1 MSTFQ
6 SGLLVPAQI
15 SRVTT
20 RRDAGSVAG
29 ANPPLL
35 IGGRQSTGTVAAGV
49 LTAVTSVSAARVQFG
64 ARSMLAQMV
73 AAYRAI
79 DPVGVLYAI
88 ACDDDGSGVPEVRT
102 LTFSGTAT
110 EAGTVALYIGG
121 TRIEA
126 SVASGAAAATVAASV
141 EAAWDLSLNLPF
153 TASVASAVVTITATQ
168 DGPSHTQVDIRHSYQ
183 SGEKLP
189 AGITLAFETTTAGA
203 TSPSIATA
211 ITAMADVGFDYIGLG
226 LSDTTNVGLLE
237 TEMGHTSGRWATL
250 RENYGFAVTSK
261 IDSSANLISYG
272 GARNAPHVCC
282 VGVASSPTM
291 PWVVTAQVI
300 AQARLSM
307 DANPALGMTSLA
319 LPGVLPPATSARF
332 NLATRQTL
340 LAAGVATLRTVG
352 EATQIER
359 LITTYK
365 TDSNGDPDISWQDAT
380 ISAVMGRTLRSMKAN
395 IASTYP
401 RAVVVPD
408 GTPVGADADNSVVWP
423 KAVTGTHVS
432 TYRELESRG
441 WLKEGDLFA
450 TEASSSIDD
459 DTPGRINSTLPIRPA
474 SPFIIGAIDAV
485 LITS

>member
-1 MSTFQ
+1 MSMFQ
-6 SGLLVPAQI
+6 SGLLVPSQI

-20 RRDAGSVAG
+20 RRSAGSVAG

-35 IGGRQSTGTVAAGV
+35 IGGGTSNNGV
-49 LTAVTSVSAARVQFG
+49 LTAVTSVSAARAFWG

-79 DPVGVLYAI
+79 DPVGTLYAI
-88 ACDDDGSGVPEVRT
+88 GVADDASGVPEVRT

-110 EAGTVALYIGG
+110 ESGTVALYIGG

-126 SVASGAAAATVAASV
+126 SVASGAAASAVAASV

-153 TASVASAVVTITATQ
+153 TASVSGAVVTITATQ

-189 AGITLAFETTTAGA
+189 AGISLAFATTTAGA
-203 TSPSIATA
+203 TAPSIATA
-211 ITAMADVGFDYIGLG
+211 ITAMADEGFDYIGLG
-226 LSDTTNVGLLE
+226 YSDTTNVGLLE

-272 GARNAPHVCC
+272 GARNAPHVCV

-307 DANPALGMTSLA
+307 DANPALGLTSLE
-319 LPGVLPPATSARF
+319 LPGVLPPATTGRF
-332 NLATRQTL
+332 SLAARQTL
-340 LAAGVATLRTVG
+340 IAAGMSTLRTVG
-352 EATQIER
+352 GVTQIER
-359 LITTYK
+359 LVSTYK

-380 ISAVMGRTLRSMKAN
+380 ISAVMGRTLRTMKSN
-395 IASTYP
+395 IATTYP

-408 GTPVGADADNSVVWP
+408 GTPVGADPDNKVVWP
-423 KAVTGTHVS
+423 KAVTGTHVN
-432 TYRELESRG
+432 TYRELEARG
-441 WLKEGDLFA
+441 WLRDGDLFA
-450 TEASSSIDD
+450 VEASSAIDG
-459 DTPGRINSTLPIRPA
+459 DTPGRINSTLPLRPV
-474 SPFIIGAIDAV
+474 SPYIIGAIDAV
-485 LITS
+485 LITN